1 MDLADDK
8 LPVRF
13 KRLCWKKRVML
24 EETGIVVA
32 IDNDQAWV
40 QTIRKSACSSCEAK
54 SGCGQGVLA
63 RISDGKANQVL
74 VSNSLEL
81 KVGDEVLIGIPE
93 ELLIK
98 ASVMVYL
105 LPLLVMIA
113 SASVIEK
120 WLAPGDGW
128 VAIAGVAGL
137 AVGFTMVKLYSSLH
151 KSDPKFCPKMIRKKG
166 FEPIQS
172 VEIAT

>member
-1 MDLADDK
+1 
-8 LPVRF
+8 
-13 KRLCWKKRVML
+13 ML
-24 EETGIVVA
+24 EETGVVVA

-74 VSNSLEL
+74 VSNSLSL

-105 LPLLVMIA
+105 FPLLVMIVA
-113 SASVIEK
+113 ASVTEK
-120 WLAPGDGW
+120 WLSAGDGW
-128 VAIAGVAGL
+128 IALSGCIGL
-137 AVGFTMVKLYSSLH
+137 TLGFLIVKLYSSFH
-151 KSDPKFCPKMIRKKG
+151 KSDPTFCPKMIRKKG
-166 FEPIQS
+166 LQPIQAID
-172 VEIAT
+172 IAT

>member
-1 MDLADDK
+1 
-8 LPVRF
+8 
-13 KRLCWKKRVML
+13 ML
-24 EETGIVVA
+24 EETGVVVA
-32 IDNDQAWV
+32 IDRDQAWV

-74 VSNSLEL
+74 VKNSLNL
-81 KVGDEVLIGIPE
+81 QVGEEVLIGIPE

-98 ASVMVYL
+98 ASIMVYL
-105 LPLLVMIA
+105 LPLLAMIVV
-113 SASVIEK
+113 ASVIEK

-128 VAIAGVAGL
+128 VALAGVTGL
-137 AVGFTMVKLYSSLH
+137 AAGFLMVKLYSSFH

-166 FEPIQS
+166 LQPIQS
-172 VEIAT
+172 IDLAT

>member
-1 MDLADDK
+1 
-8 LPVRF
+8 
-13 KRLCWKKRVML
+13 ML
-24 EETGIVVA
+24 EETGVVVA

-74 VSNSLEL
+74 VNNSLKL
-81 KVGDEVLIGIPE
+81 KVGEEVLIGIPE
-93 ELLIK
+93 ELLVK

-105 LPLLVMIA
+105 FPLLVMIVVA
-113 SASVIEK
+113 STIEK

-128 VAIAGVAGL
+128 VAFAGVTGL
-137 AVGFTMVKLYSSLH
+137 AVGFFTVKLYSSFH

-166 FEPIQS
+166 FQTIQS
-172 VEIAT
+172 IDIAT